1 MFKLLNVFFLI
12 EDEPVA
18 DEAADLVVKMSR
30 KYLSK
35 MENIFVQI
43 AEYIYLN
50 FSIYLFK
57 LRMN

>member
-18 DEAADLVVKMSR
+18 DEAADHVVKMSR